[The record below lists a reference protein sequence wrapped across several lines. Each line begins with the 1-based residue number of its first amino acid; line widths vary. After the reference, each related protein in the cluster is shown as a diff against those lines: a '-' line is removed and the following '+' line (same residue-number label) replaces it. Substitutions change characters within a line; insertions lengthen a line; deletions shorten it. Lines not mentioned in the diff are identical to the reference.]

1 MPNIAPRGDAVTV
14 LMTVDSTSRIALFS
28 GGDKISEQAVGNNT
42 PSIPLTVAALRIGAT
57 EPNGYTP
64 GTFLIEQVS
73 GWAAPVSNA
82 EAVLVSSDLN
92 YTAPS
97 GGGPK
102 PVISIPAAMS
112 IREGG
117 TLQVPVTKEGVGA
130 CSVQIRTIGKT
141 ATTPSDYTGFLTVIN
156 FGANDTLIN
165 VPLPTIADAPGA
177 AEEANETLNV
187 ELSLPVDC
195 TLGPSLGVVT
205 ILELPR
211 ISLPTTASVKEGNVL
226 SAIVTKVGTGA
237 CTVTWRTSAVT
248 ASVAL
253 SDYLGQNATVLSFG
267 ATETQK
273 TVTVTTL
280 TDTNVEGNE
289 TFDILLENPTECR
302 ITTASCRVT
311 ILDANSPE
319 VPVGTALTPA
329 SGYASASNF
338 GLGYPVYKVTN
349 LNDSGTGSLRDA
361 VSVGNRCIIF
371 EVAGRIKMT
380 RGYTEKINITASNI
394 TIAGE
399 TAPAPGITI
408 TDNAFRVQGSNISI
422 SHICFQRGYDAND
435 LGDSDVAK
443 IPQGSP
449 TEPAG
454 GKKVTNNILFSHCA
468 FYWSMDETIEMW
480 PSASHTVTNISFH
493 DCIFA
498 EPLYRPSDYNSTL
511 KNHDKMYPPSNQS
524 SHNYGVLIGYGNK
537 KIDLQYCLFQDLDRR
552 GPFIDH
558 STEVVL
564 ANLIANNCRTG
575 ATVEQNPYMVLNPTT
590 GINESKPHPADHSYK
605 ITVKGYLC
613 ISGPDTGTTGGYGGF
628 RFHSYLLPQPG
639 DKNQFSAVY
648 VNGLYGWKGGPT
660 TSTYQTPKSVVTY
673 GSSAAGID
681 GVTGKPYWLD
691 GTTKKAVEVTTP
703 PIDTPTP
710 TVGLTDQEIYDRAV
724 LNIGPRPK
732 EIRTLMAKVTGAV
745 GNKDVARTV
754 QRLKDKTGRWT
765 NHEDET
771 VIGGFYNPAQVT
783 RTLNATAKFP
793 DNSLIGVPPTGL
805 ATPTATS
812 RSDMRAWLRKHL
824 DQIQN
829 D

>member
-1 MPNIAPRGDAVTV
+1 
-14 LMTVDSTSRIALFS
+14 MTVDSTSRIALFS
-28 GGDKISEQAVGNNT
+28 GGDKIAEQAVGNNT

-73 GWAAPVSNA
+73 GWAAPLNDA
-82 EAVLVSSDLN
+82 EAVLMSSDLN

-112 IREGG
+112 IREGS
-117 TLQVPVTKEGVGA
+117 TLQIPVTKEGVGA

-141 ATTPSDYTGFLTVIN
+141 ATTPLDYTGFLTVIN

-165 VPLPTIADAPGA
+165 VSLPTISDAPGA
-177 AEEANETLNV
+177 AEESNETLNV

-195 TLGPSLGVVT
+195 TLGTSLGVVT

-211 ISLPTTASVKEGNVL
+211 VSVPTTASVKEGSVL
-226 SAIVTKVGTGA
+226 SVIVTKVGTGA
-237 CTVTWRTSAVT
+237 CSVTWRTSAVT

-253 SDYLGQNATVLSFG
+253 SDYLGQNPTVLSFG

-280 TDTNVEGNE
+280 TDAIVEGNE
-289 TFDILLENPTECR
+289 TFDILLENPTDCR

-329 SGYASASNF
+329 SGYATASNF
-338 GLGYPVYKVTN
+338 GIGYPIYKVTN
-349 LNDSGTGSLRDA
+349 LNDSGAGSLRDA
-361 VSVGNRCIIF
+361 VSAGNRCIIF
-371 EVAGRIKMT
+371 EVAGRIKLAS
-380 RGYTEKINITASNI
+380 ILIITQSNI
-394 TIAGE
+394 TVAGE

-408 TDNAFRVQGSNISI
+408 TDDTFRITGSNVCV
-422 SHICFQRGYDAND
+422 SHICFQKGYDANN
-435 LGDSDVAK
+435 LGDSDCMK
-443 IPQGSP
+443 LPQG
-449 TEPAG
+449 AG
-454 GKKVTNNILFSHCA
+454 TVGPNGVVVTTNVLLSHCA
-468 FYWSMDETIEMW
+468 FYWAMDETVEMW
-480 PSASHTVTNISFH
+480 PWISRSINNVSFH

-498 EPLYRPSDYNSTL
+498 EPLYRPSDYDSTL
-511 KNHDKMYPPSNQS
+511 KNHTKMYTPYNQN
-524 SHNYGVLIGYGNK
+524 SHNYGILIGYGVK
-537 KIDLQYCLFQDLDRR
+537 KIDIQYCLFQDLDRR

-575 ATVEQNPYMVLNPTT
+575 ATIEQNPYMVLNPAT
-590 GINESKPHPADHSYK
+590 GVNESKPHPADHYYK
-605 ITVKGYLC
+605 VTCKGYLC
-613 ISGPDTGTTGGYGGF
+613 ISGPDTGTGTYGGF

-639 DKNQFSAVY
+639 DKTKFSAVY
-648 VNGLYGWKGGPT
+648 VSGLYGWKGGPT

-673 GSSAAGID
+673 GSSATGMD
-681 GVTGKPYWLD
+681 GVAGKPYWLD

-703 PIDTPTP
+703 PIDTPTA

-724 LNIGPRPK
+724 LNVGPRPK
-732 EIRTLMAKVTGAV
+732 EIRALIAKTTGAV

-771 VIGGFYNPAQVT
+771 VIGGFYNPAKVDRAFT
-783 RTLNATAKFP
+783 ATAKFP